1 MTCPSRVHFQLG
13 VAQCL
18 SPCEHPDL
26 HVPSSQSQLLKHSF
40 EQSRRYFH
48 VAKFLTRGF
57 QQNMEWLKR
66 NWVIAVLSV
75 SMSLR
80 HLCQRCRQDPCAR
93 STFFFLSESR
103 AHSVRS
109 LSHIVHIGSLGVSC
123 HQYRIARP
131 TCCLSSSWDELPV
144 CSRVF
149 TAKVYTDS
157 VFACQAPLQLRF
169 CVLHF
174 LLIAYLSSTS
184 FSSRL

>member
-1 MTCPSRVHFQLG
+1 MTFPSRLRFQLG

-26 HVPSSQSQLLKHSF
+26 HVPFSLSQLLKHSF
-40 EQSRRYFH
+40 QQSRRYFQ
-48 VAKFLTRGF
+48 VAKCLTRGF
-57 QQNMEWLKR
+57 QQIMEWLKR

-80 HLCQRCRQDPCAR
+80 HLCQRCRQDPCA
-93 STFFFLSESR
+93 FHLFFLSESR
-103 AHSVRS
+103 ALRVRS